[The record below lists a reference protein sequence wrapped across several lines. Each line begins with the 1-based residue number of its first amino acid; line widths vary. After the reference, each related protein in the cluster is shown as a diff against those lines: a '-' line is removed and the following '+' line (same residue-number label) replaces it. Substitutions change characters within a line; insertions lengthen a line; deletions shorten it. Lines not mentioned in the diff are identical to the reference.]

1 MDNENWLRRDLG
13 KVLKELIFKLLASGC
28 STAVESVP
36 PDSEIV
42 GSNPTDRS
50 AVYLLVLSLY
60 LSGMTSDEDP
70 LRICST
76 ILIFPYK
83 LLSWAS

>member
-1 MDNENWLRRDLG
+1 M
-13 KVLKELIFKLLASGC
+13 ASGC
-28 STAVESVP
+28 STAVESMP

-42 GSNPTDRS
+42 GSNPTERS

-60 LSGMTSDEDP
+60 LSGMTSDVGP
-70 LRICST
+70 LRICNT
-76 ILIFPYK
+76 TLIFPYK